1 MWVVLEYDDGPGQI
15 CQCWVKKVR
24 ENPELLKNYMPELF
38 PEAKESSEKH
48 NEDEITEEISKLNF

>member
-1 MWVVLEYDDGPGQI
+1 MLVCLEYEEGPGEI
-15 CQCWVKKVR
+15 CQWVDKVR
-24 ENPELLKNYMPELF
+24 ENPELLKNYLPDLF